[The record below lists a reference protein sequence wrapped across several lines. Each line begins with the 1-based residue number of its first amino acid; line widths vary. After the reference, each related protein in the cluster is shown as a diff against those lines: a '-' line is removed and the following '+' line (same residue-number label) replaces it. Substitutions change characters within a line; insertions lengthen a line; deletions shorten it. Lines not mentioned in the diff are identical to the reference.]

1 MLKQPSNPNS
11 RLLGQAGSSL
21 YYAFKK
27 VPTEKKEAMICI
39 LQFAQTIKEATNTY
53 KEADVTKKKI
63 AWWQNEIIKLY
74 HHQATHPLA
83 IQMHPII
90 QQYQIPQQ
98 FFSEYLEGAH
108 LKIDC
113 THYCTRKDFE
123 GYSYRENGIIF
134 SILSYILS
142 DAPIETF
149 KTLQKLALSLTL
161 IESIHH
167 YRYFLHHDKQ
177 LFTLE
182 DMEALKKLELSDK
195 TLEQQLFK
203 DYALWAR
210 QAYECAKKDSTA
222 AIAHSLSPLFLYVCI
237 ELALLKEIEQDN
249 FQVLHQSYH
258 LTPLRKWWIA
268 YTHNAWK

>member
-1 MLKQPSNPNS
+1 MLKQPYHSNTP
-11 RLLGQAGSSL
+11 LGQAGSTL
-21 YYAFKK
+21 YYALKK
-27 VPTEKKEAMICI
+27 VSLEKKAAM
-39 LQFAQTIKEATNTY
+39 LSVLEFAETIKQATNTY
-53 KEADVTKKKI
+53 QEADVTKQKI
-63 AWWQNEIIKLY
+63 QWWQHEIIQLY
-74 HHQATHPLA
+74 LHKPTHPLA

-113 THYCTRKDFE
+113 THYCTRQDFE

-142 DAPIETF
+142 DAPIETL

-167 YRYFLHHDKQ
+167 YRYFLRHDKQ

-182 DMEALKKLELSDK
+182 DTEALKGLNLSD
-195 TLEQQLFK
+195 TAIEQQLFK

-210 QAYECAKKDSTA
+210 QAYETAKKNITPA
-222 AIAHSLSPLFLYVCI
+222 LFNELSSLFLYVFI
-237 ELALLKEIEQDN
+237 ELTLLKEIEADN
-249 FQVLHQSYH
+249 FKVLSQSYH

-268 YTHNAWK
+268 YRYK